1 MRVMARRELL
11 CSGALFCISIGSS
24 FAQAPASGN
33 AVWAVTSAE
42 AGLPPS
48 AESTAARSISR
59 GPAIRQISPTTIVA
73 ANQPFPL
80 KVEFAGR
87 GGEKINPQ
95 SVQITLLRGNN
106 INITQ
111 RLLPY
116 LSANGLDIPNA
127 LVPPGN
133 FVLQV
138 TLRDT
143 GGREGLANIEIAAR

>member
-1 MRVMARRELL
+1 M
-11 CSGALFCISIGSS
+11 
-24 FAQAPASGN
+24 
-33 AVWAVTSAE
+33 
-42 AGLPPS
+42 
-48 AESTAARSISR
+48 
-59 GPAIRQISPTTIVA
+59 
-73 ANQPFPL
+73 
-80 KVEFAGR
+80 
-87 GGEKINPQ
+87 
-95 SVQITLLRGNN
+95 QITLLRGNN

-138 TLRDT
+138 TVRDT

>member
-1 MRVMARRELL
+1 MRAMARRELL
-11 CSGALFCISIGSS
+11 CGGAFS
-24 FAQAPASGN
+24 FGFVGLSHAQAPAPGT

-48 AESTAARSISR
+48 AESAAARSISR
-59 GPAIRQISPTTIVA
+59 GPAIRQISPAAKVA
-73 ANQPFPL
+73 ANQPFQL

-87 GGEKINPQ
+87 GGEKVNPQ
-95 SVQITLLRGNN
+95 SAQITLLRGNN

-116 LSANGLDIPNA
+116 LSASGIDIPNA
-127 LVPPGN
+127 LVPPGQ

-138 TLRDT
+138 KVQDT
-143 GGREGLANIEIAAR
+143 GGREGLANIEIDAR